1 MPSSALRHAINNSLF
16 TGSGRARARGAGRQN
31 SAFCPLTEPASTDK
45 PVRPQRRERRL
56 TSRGLL
62 RQTSADAGGWTRW
75 CARASSG
82 RWQKPESPSLGA
94 PAAATLLQQRAFRGV
109 RCRCGYKQD
118 RVGTPK
124 QVLSEHTGHAGEPT
138 RRPARRPKHPRPAAC
153 REHTTATCCWWDQ
166 ERSGGGSSNTGDQP
180 GHNSH
185 GCAFKMEGL

>member
-1 MPSSALRHAINNSLF
+1 MPSSALRHAINKFIYRFWQS
-16 TGSGRARARGAGRQN
+16 SRSRGRGTNG
-31 SAFCPLTEPASTDK
+31 AFCPLPEPASTDK

-62 RQTSADAGGWTRW
+62 RQASADPAAGHGGAQGPR
-75 CARASSG
+75 RGGGGS
-82 RWQKPESPSLGA
+82 QSPSLGA

-118 RVGTPK
+118 RVGAPE

-138 RRPARRPKHPRPAAC
+138 RRPKHPRPAAC

-166 ERSGGGSSNTGDQP
+166 ERSGGGSSCTGDQP
-180 GHNSH
+180 GHKSH
-185 GCAFKMEGL
+185 GCAFQMEG